1 MSFNYRAYLKNN
13 ILLQEEFPRD
23 KWVNLSD
30 KEKGEYADD
39 IFNLINTAYA
49 PIGGNVNYK
58 SAADVLGAEAD
69 ADYEV
74 INIDDDP
81 EIDAV
86 SAYKKQPAGNKLAA
100 IGHDGSPIAKSKII
114 NHYANLLKQKG
125 YYLEVSGKLKDIL
138 LTKGAPVVTDPEII
152 KKVLKGKEVKMND
165 DGTYER
171 YLAGEC
177 VLKLCLE
184 IPFRMILDDI
194 SSAVNLAPEDI
205 FRIFTA

>member
-1 MSFNYRAYLKNN
+1 MDLPSNQK
-13 ILLQEEFPRD
+13 
-23 KWVNLSD
+23 S
-30 KEKGEYADD
+30 EYAED
-39 IFNLINTAYA
+39 IFDLINTAYS
-49 PIGGNVNYK
+49 PIGGNLNYK

-100 IGHDGSPIAKSKII
+100 IGHDGSPEAKSKVI
-114 NHYANLLKQKG
+114 NHYADLLKQKG

-138 LTKGAPVVTDPEII
+138 LAKGAPVVTDPEII
-152 KKVLKGKEVKMND
+152 KKVLKGKEVKIND

-171 YLAGEC
+171 YLAGE
-177 VLKLCLE
+177 LRTKTL
-184 IPFRMILDDI
+184 IGNPI
-194 SSAVNLAPEDI
+194 
-205 FRIFTA
+205 

>member
-1 MSFNYRAYLKNN
+1 MSFDYRAYLKNN
-13 ILLQEEFPRD
+13 ILLQEEFPVG

-30 KEKGEYADD
+30 KEKEEYASD

-58 SAADVLGAEAD
+58 SAADVLGSEAD
-69 ADYEV
+69 ANYEV

-81 EIDAV
+81 EPDAL

-114 NHYANLLKQKG
+114 NHYADLLKKKG

-138 LTKGAPVVTDPEII
+138 LAKGAPVVTDPEII

-171 YLAGEC
+171 YLAGE
-177 VLKLCLE
+177 LRTKTLLGNP
-184 IPFRMILDDI
+184 I
-194 SSAVNLAPEDI
+194 
-205 FRIFTA
+205 

>member
-1 MSFNYRAYLKNN
+1 MSFDYRAYLKNN
-13 ILLQEEFPRD
+13 ILLQEEFPVG

-30 KEKGEYADD
+30 KEKEEYASD

-81 EIDAV
+81 EPDAL

-100 IGHDGSPIAKSKII
+100 IGHDGSPEAKSKVI
-114 NHYANLLKQKG
+114 NHYADLLKKKG

-138 LTKGAPVVTDPEII
+138 LSKGAPIVTDTELI
-152 KKVLKGKEVKMND
+152 KKVLKGKTIELND
-165 DGTYER
+165 DGTYQR
-171 YLAGEC
+171 SIGGEKHTKT
-177 VLKLCLE
+177 LLGNP
-184 IPFRMILDDI
+184 I
-194 SSAVNLAPEDI
+194 
-205 FRIFTA
+205 

>member
-1 MSFNYRAYLKNN
+1 MSFDYRAYLKNN
-13 ILLQEEFPRD
+13 ILLQEEFPKD
-23 KWVNLSD
+23 KWVDISD
-30 KEKGEYADD
+30 KDKEEYAND

-58 SAADVLGAEAD
+58 SAADVLGTEAD

-100 IGHDGSPIAKSKII
+100 IGHDGSPEAKSKII
-114 NHYANLLKQKG
+114 NHYADLLKKSG

-138 LTKGAPVVTDPEII
+138 LAKGAPVVTDPEVI

-171 YLAGEC
+171 YLAGEMRTKT
-177 VLKLCLE
+177 LLGNP
-184 IPFRMILDDI
+184 I
-194 SSAVNLAPEDI
+194 
-205 FRIFTA
+205 

>member
-13 ILLQEEFPRD
+13 ILLQEELPIN
-23 KWVNLSD
+23 KWVDLSN
-30 KEKGEYADD
+30 KEKEEYADD

-74 INIDDDP
+74 INIDGDP
-81 EIDAV
+81 EPDAL
-86 SAYKKQPAGNKLAA
+86 SAYKKLPAGNKLAA
-100 IGHDGSPIAKSKII
+100 IGHDGSSEAKSKII
-114 NHYANLLKQKG
+114 NHYANLLKQNG

-138 LTKGAPVVTDPEII
+138 LAKGAPIITDPEVI

-171 YLAGEC
+171 YLAGE
-177 VLKLCLE
+177 VRTKTLLGKPL
-184 IPFRMILDDI
+184 
-194 SSAVNLAPEDI
+194 
-205 FRIFTA
+205 T

>member
-13 ILLQEEFPRD
+13 ILLQEEFPKD
-23 KWVNLSD
+23 KWVYLGFD
-30 KEKGEYADD
+30 EKGELAND
-39 IFNLINTAYA
+39 IFDLINTAYA

-58 SAADVLGAEAD
+58 SAADILGAESD

-86 SAYKKQPAGNKLAA
+86 SAYKKQPAGTKLAA
-100 IGHDGSPIAKSKII
+100 IGHDGSPQAKYKII

-171 YLAGEC
+171 YLAGE
-177 VLKLCLE
+177 VRTKTLLGNP
-184 IPFRMILDDI
+184 I
-194 SSAVNLAPEDI
+194 
-205 FRIFTA
+205 

>member
-13 ILLQEEFPRD
+13 ILLQEEFPKD
-23 KWVNLSD
+23 KWVYLGYD
-30 KEKGEYADD
+30 EKGELASD
-39 IFNLINTAYA
+39 IFDLINTAYA

-58 SAADVLGAEAD
+58 SAADILGAEAD

-138 LTKGAPVVTDPEII
+138 LTKGAPVVTDPEVI

-171 YLAGEC
+171 YLAGEMRTKT
-177 VLKLCLE
+177 LLGNP
-184 IPFRMILDDI
+184 I
-194 SSAVNLAPEDI
+194 
-205 FRIFTA
+205 

>member
-1 MSFNYRAYLKNN
+1 MSFDYRAYLKNN

-23 KWVNLSD
+23 KWIDLSD
-30 KEKGEYADD
+30 KDKEEYADD

-58 SAADVLGAEAD
+58 SAADVLGTEAD

-100 IGHDGSPIAKSKII
+100 IGHDGSPEAKSKII
-114 NHYANLLKQKG
+114 NHYADLLKKSG

-138 LTKGAPVVTDPEII
+138 LAKGAPVVTDPEVI

-171 YLAGEC
+171 YLAGEMRTKT
-177 VLKLCLE
+177 LLGNP
-184 IPFRMILDDI
+184 I
-194 SSAVNLAPEDI
+194 
-205 FRIFTA
+205 

>member
-58 SAADVLGAEAD
+58 RAADVLGAEAD

-100 IGHDGSPIAKSKII
+100 IGHDGSPIAKTKII
-114 NHYANLLKQKG
+114 NHYADLLKKSG

-138 LTKGAPVVTDPEII
+138 LAKGAPVVTDPEVI

-171 YLAGEC
+171 YLAGEMRTKT
-177 VLKLCLE
+177 LLGNP
-184 IPFRMILDDI
+184 I
-194 SSAVNLAPEDI
+194 
-205 FRIFTA
+205 

>member
-1 MSFNYRAYLKNN
+1 MFLLIFITNMSFNLREYLKNN
-13 ILLQEEFPRD
+13 PLLQEEFPKD
-23 KWVNLSD
+23 KWVGLDD
-30 KEKGEYADD
+30 KEKVKYAND
-39 IFNLINTAYA
+39 IFDLINTAYA
-49 PIGGNVNYK
+49 PIGGNINYK
-58 SAADVLGAEAD
+58 SAADVLGAEGD

-81 EIDAV
+81 EPDAL

-100 IGHDGSPIAKSKII
+100 IGHDGSPQAKSKII
-114 NHYANLLKQKG
+114 NHYADLLKKKG

-171 YLAGEC
+171 YLAGE
-177 VLKLCLE
+177 LRTKTLLGNP
-184 IPFRMILDDI
+184 I
-194 SSAVNLAPEDI
+194 
-205 FRIFTA
+205 

>member
-138 LTKGAPVVTDPEII
+138 LTKGAPVVTDPEVI
-152 KKVLKGKEVKMND
+152 KKVLKGKDVKMND

-171 YLAGEC
+171 YLAGE
-177 VLKLCLE
+177 VRTKTLLGNP
-184 IPFRMILDDI
+184 I
-194 SSAVNLAPEDI
+194 
-205 FRIFTA
+205 

>member
-1 MSFNYRAYLKNN
+1 MSFDYRAYLKNN
-13 ILLQEEFPRD
+13 ILLQEELPLN
-23 KWVNLSD
+23 KWVDLSD
-30 KEKGEYADD
+30 KEKEEYASD

-81 EIDAV
+81 EPDAL

-100 IGHDGSPIAKSKII
+100 IGHDGSPEAKSKVI
-114 NHYANLLKQKG
+114 NHYADLLKKKG

-138 LTKGAPVVTDPEII
+138 LSKGAPIVTDTELI
-152 KKVLKGKEVKMND
+152 KKVLKGKTIELND
-165 DGTYER
+165 DGTYQR
-171 YLAGEC
+171 SIGGEKHTKT
-177 VLKLCLE
+177 LLGNP
-184 IPFRMILDDI
+184 I
-194 SSAVNLAPEDI
+194 
-205 FRIFTA
+205 

>member
-13 ILLQEEFPRD
+13 ILLQEEFPIN

-49 PIGGNVNYK
+49 PIGGNINYK
-58 SAADVLGAEAD
+58 SAADVLGVEAD

-100 IGHDGSPIAKSKII
+100 IGHDGSPQAKSKII
-114 NHYANLLKQKG
+114 NHYADLLKKKG

-138 LTKGAPVVTDPEII
+138 LAKGAPVVTDPEII

-171 YLAGEC
+171 YLAGE
-177 VLKLCLE
+177 VRTKTLLGNP
-184 IPFRMILDDI
+184 I
-194 SSAVNLAPEDI
+194 
-205 FRIFTA
+205 